1 MQSVRGFPPPFSG
14 DKAKVS
20 SLSVPVW
27 RNLQAAMQSRDSRGV
42 LSAAVWNRSTRRWEQ
57 EYQTLGTGVPGVGNR
72 STDAV
77 VMYDTRSFRLPCAA
91 DRDCGKR

>member
-1 MQSVRGFPPPFSG
+1 MQSVRGFPPFSG

-42 LSAAVWNRSTRRWEQ
+42 LSAAVGNRSTSRWEQEYQPLVTGVPGVGNRSTRRWEQ
-57 EYQTLGTGVPGVGNR
+57 EYRALGTGVP
-72 STDAV
+72 
-77 VMYDTRSFRLPCAA
+77 MLW
-91 DRDCGKR
+91 